1 MVKNRKKGQTF
12 LEFVVL
18 FIVIIA
24 ALIAM
29 RAYIQ
34 RGVQGKW
41 KETIDSMG
49 KQYDPQGE
57 FHVTQNMESNT
68 LTVMQVDTT
77 NTAGYTTS
85 RVDIT
90 NSDETRRETIE
101 ID

>member
-1 MVKNRKKGQTF
+1 MSKNRKKGQTL

-18 FIVIIA
+18 FIVIVA
-24 ALIAM
+24 ALVSM

-34 RGVQGKW
+34 GSFQGKW
-41 KETIDSMG
+41 KETIDGMG

-57 FHVTQNMESNT
+57 LHVVQSMTSNT
-68 LTVMQVDTT
+68 STTMSVDTS
-77 NTAGYTTS
+77 NAEGYTTS

-90 NSDETRRETIE
+90 NTDETKVETIE